1 MTKHMGLILLL
12 LGLINSNLY
21 AQEIKVGFH
30 DFPPMMIKHSNSG
43 IYKEIFAELT
53 KRTGDTYTILYSS
66 AARINEQFIK
76 GDVDIE
82 PGIAP
87 IWRAHTSVPGVFS
100 ESFKKS
106 EVILLFAPGNAFA
119 YTGVNDLIG
128 KEIGAVRGYHY
139 SGFGDL
145 ISTGK
150 IKRVDSVSEEHLI
163 KFLGAGRI
171 GVILIEK
178 SVALFHMSQNM
189 ALRNLQPGSVYE
201 SADIAMRVH
210 PSKKHILTSMNKA
223 LSNMKRQ
230 GVIDEIYLKYQ

>member
-1 MTKHMGLILLL
+1 MGVTIVL
-12 LGLINSNLY
+12 LGLLSSHLRGE
-21 AQEIKVGFH
+21 EIKVGFH
-30 DFPPMMIKHSNSG
+30 DFPPMMIKRSNSG
-43 IYKEIFAELT
+43 IYKEIFTELT
-53 KRTGDTYTILYSS
+53 KRTGDTYVTLYSS

-87 IWRAHTSVPGVFS
+87 IWRSHTPVPGVFS
-100 ESFKKS
+100 VPFKKS
-106 EVILLFAPGNAFA
+106 EVILLFAPDRIFP
-119 YTGVNDLIG
+119 YTNVNDFIG

-150 IKRVDSVSEEHLI
+150 IKRVDSVSEEQLI
-163 KFLGAGRI
+163 MFLGAGRI

-178 SVALFHMSQNM
+178 SVALFHMSLHKK
-189 ALRNLQPGSVYE
+189 LRKLQQGKVYE

-210 PSKKHILTSMNKA
+210 PSKKHILTNMNKA
-223 LSNMKRQ
+223 LADMKRQ
-230 GVIDEIYLKYQ
+230 GVIDNIYMKYQ